1 MVSTPSNL
9 RGIES
14 QPTQQTGTSSTP
26 SNGSAGSEG
35 QPTRSGPV
43 LFNRILQPCN
53 IHLADEDV
61 WDVVIVGGGPGG
73 TFSGYR
79 LLQENP
85 EWKVLL
91 LEATNRIGGR
101 LYSEH
106 LPGID
111 FNVAELGGMRYIP
124 NVQPFITKVIKE
136 LNIDNKPFLMDE
148 ENEDRP
154 YLLRDFFVKQRDLKT
169 AGETVFQL
177 NERERG
183 KTPDEVSK

>member
-1 MVSTPSNL
+1 MFGFVDDDEDRKTTSKPSGSAGN
-9 RGIES
+9 GD
-14 QPTQQTGTSSTP
+14 QPTGTQQTDTP
-26 SNGSAGSEG
+26 IPFS
-35 QPTRSGPV
+35 RV
-43 LFNRILQPCN
+43 VQPCN
-53 IHLADEDV
+53 ISSTDQVDV
-61 WDVVIVGGGPGG
+61 WDVVVVGGGPGG
-73 TFSGYR
+73 TFSSYR
-79 LLQENP
+79 LRKEKP
-85 EWKVLL
+85 EWRVLL

-106 LPGID
+106 LPDID

-124 NVQPFITKVIKE
+124 DAHPFFTKVIDK
-136 LNIDNKPFLMDE
+136 LNIDNKPFLMQE

-183 KTPDEVSK
+183 KTPGEVSK